1 MEIFYGKV
9 VGLGISIPPENNF
22 WFAGIFRGYKPETL
36 AKNVLMKSNAAT
48 LLLYDKLRRL
58 KNISIGISFKQC

>member
-48 LLLYDKLRRL
+48 LLLYDKLDA
-58 KNISIGISFKQC
+58 